1 MDSVKISII
10 VPVYNTEN
18 YLEDCIFSI
27 LNQTFEDFEVIF
39 VDDGST
45 DNSLNIL
52 NEFANNDQRLK
63 VIHFDENK
71 GVSYARNAGLDNAKG
86 DYIIF
91 IDSDDI
97 FEFEALGEVYS
108 LAEKFSL
115 DMLIFKLQNFDNN
128 TGENVYRRNFDMK
141 FLKDIVGDD
150 VFNFSRVVD
159 YFFKISPTIPGKL
172 FRKDLIGS
180 LRFPEKLIF
189 EDNPFFI
196 AVFLNADRIYFYDKY
211 LYNRRL
217 RDDSISHSFFNQ
229 FSDSVEIYEKI
240 ITIVEDNQVYDV
252 LKEQL
257 LRNQCKDIFNRFT
270 QVDDTNK
277 KDFFE
282 KIKISFSNLKDKL
295 EADKTLANSNEKT
308 RIIFYSA
315 IEAKTANEYEL
326 MVQDYFLKCK
336 IEKLQREFSSLK
348 SENDKTKNEIIHL
361 NKLNSEI
368 LNSNSWKI
376 TEPLRNIRNIFKK
389 F

>member
-18 YLEDCIFSI
+18 YLDDCIFSI
-27 LNQTFEDFEVIF
+27 INQTFEDFEVIF

-159 YFFKISPTIPGKL
+159 YFFKISPTISGKL

-240 ITIVEDNQVYDV
+240 ITIVEDNHVYDV

-270 QVDDTNK
+270 QVDDAHK

-282 KIKISFSNLKDKL
+282 KIKLSFSNLKDKL
-295 EADKTLANSNEKT
+295 EADQTLANSNEKT

-348 SENDKTKNEIIHL
+348 SENDKTKNEIKLL

-368 LNSNSWKI
+368 LNSTSWKI
-376 TEPLRNIRNIFKK
+376 TEPLRNIRNVFKK